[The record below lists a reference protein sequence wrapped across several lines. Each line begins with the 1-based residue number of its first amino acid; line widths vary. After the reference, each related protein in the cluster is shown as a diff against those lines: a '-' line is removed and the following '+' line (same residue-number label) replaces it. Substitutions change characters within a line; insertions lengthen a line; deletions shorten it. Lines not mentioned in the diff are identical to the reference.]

1 MIFKMHECGLH
12 YYDPSDEQ
20 FTFTNTVEGNMAGY
34 TKRQLKGATSA
45 RFLYKKLAYP
55 SVGDFRWVVQAN
67 QIEECPV
74 TVQDID
80 VAAQV
85 WGKDLD
91 ALKGKTKRSRPIHVA
106 SDFVKVPRELLK
118 LHKEVFLTADI
129 FFVNKIPF
137 FLSISRNIRFITVE
151 VLDNRKQAS
160 LVKAL
165 HRLYGIYRKRG
176 FRITNILG
184 DSEFECTRGA
194 VATDL
199 RSKLN
204 ICGKVEH
211 VPDIERCIRPLYTS
225 PSPRDRTTHRMPSSS

>member
-1 MIFKMHECGLH
+1 MTYNSNDQEFVVYRQDKNMPNMIFKMHECGLH

-137 FLSISRNIRFITVE
+137 FLTLSQRIRFTAVNH
-151 VLDNRKQAS
+151 LADRKIKS
-160 LVKAL
+160 IFKAL
-165 HRLYGIYRKRG
+165 RRSTSSTSTVASESRLCMPME
-176 FRITNILG
+176 
-184 DSEFECTRGA
+184 S
-194 VATDL
+194 L
-199 RSKLN
+199 RRCKL
-204 ICGKVEH
+204 
-211 VPDIERCIRPLYTS
+211 
-225 PSPRDRTTHRMPSSS
+225 